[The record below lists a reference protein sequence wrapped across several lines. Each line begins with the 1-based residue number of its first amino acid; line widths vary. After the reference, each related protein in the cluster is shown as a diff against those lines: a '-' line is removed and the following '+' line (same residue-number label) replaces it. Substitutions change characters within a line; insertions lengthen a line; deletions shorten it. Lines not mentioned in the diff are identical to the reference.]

1 MSNTTFKTLLLNLMV
16 VCGSASA
23 ADCSDVA
30 KVVAKKL
37 QDAYVI
43 EATATKLS
51 QLLNSED
58 SLSNCSQQK
67 SAESIADFMTKEL
80 NKIAN
85 DKHLSV
91 TYDPQ
96 WVKELKEYRASDQDK
111 AFADKRV
118 LETPT
123 DNYGFKQVEMLEG
136 NIGYVDI
143 RSFADSHLGGA
154 TLESAMKFLQHADGI
169 IIDLRN
175 NFGGSPFM
183 VNTLA
188 SYFFDLDT
196 VHLSTFESRESGQ
209 LTQIQEWT
217 SPYVPGPRFKDA
229 PLYILTSKN
238 SASAA
243 EAFSYAMKNLGRAT
257 LVGEVTAGAAHGRNA
272 DIVNDDYILTLP
284 TTRGV
289 DPRTNDN
296 WERIGV
302 KPNMETPSDN
312 ALNVAY
318 ADVLNTLIKKG
329 SNNSKLHQWAY
340 PLAKAKSSQ
349 YVVHPED
356 INRIVG
362 SYGERRIYQENG
374 KVFYQH
380 SDDRPF
386 EIELVD
392 KETIVFKAFSSARL
406 QAVYKHNKVVAVK
419 MLSADEDAQEFKRT
433 L

>member
-58 SLSNCSQQK
+58 FLSNCSQQK

-111 AFADKRV
+111 AFSDKRV

>member
-1 MSNTTFKTLLLNLMV
+1 MSNTIFKTLLITSMAI
-16 VCGSASA
+16 CGSASA
-23 ADCSDVA
+23 ADCSGVA

-37 QDAYVI
+37 QAEYVI

-51 QLLNSED
+51 QLLNSQD
-58 SLSNCSQQK
+58 FLSRCSQQK
-67 SAESIADFMTKEL
+67 SADGIADFITTEL

-85 DKHLSV
+85 DKHLSIH
-91 TYDPQ
+91 YDPQ
-96 WVKELKEYRASDQDK
+96 WVKELKEYRSSDQNK

-123 DNYGFKQVEMLEG
+123 DNYGFKQIEMLEG
-136 NIGYVDI
+136 NIGYIDI

-188 SYFFDLDT
+188 SYFFDLET
-196 VHLSTFESRESGQ
+196 VHLSTTEFREFGQ

-217 SPYVPGPRFKDA
+217 SPYVPGPRFKDT

-243 EAFSYAMKNLGRAT
+243 EAFSYAMKNLDRAT
-257 LVGEVTAGAAHGRNA
+257 LVGEVTAGAAHARSAEIIN
-272 DIVNDDYILTLP
+272 NDYILTLP
-284 TTRGV
+284 TMRGV

-302 KPNMETPSDN
+302 KPNIETPGDN

-340 PLAKAKSSQ
+340 PLVKAQSSQ
-349 YVVHPED
+349 YVANQED
-356 INRIVG
+356 IKRITG
-362 SYGERRIYQENG
+362 TYGERKIYQQDG
-374 KVFYQH
+374 KVFYQYAN
-380 SDDRPF
+380 DRPF

-406 QAVYKHNKVVAVK
+406 QAVYKENTVVAVK
-419 MLSADEDAQEFKRT
+419 MLSFDEDAQEFKRT

>member
-30 KVVAKKL
+30 KVIAKKL

-58 SLSNCSQQK
+58 FLSNCSQQK

-380 SDDRPF
+380 SGDRPF

>member
-1 MSNTTFKTLLLNLMV
+1 MKNKCFKQLAIISIAF
-16 VCGSASA
+16 CSSAHAS
-23 ADCSDVA
+23 DCSDVS

-37 QDAYVI
+37 QDSYVI

-51 QLLNSED
+51 QLLNSKD
-58 SLSNCSQQK
+58 FISRCSKQK
-67 SAESIADFMTKEL
+67 SAEHMANFMTTEL

-91 TYDPQ
+91 HYDPK
-96 WVKELKEYRASDQDK
+96 WVKELKEYRSSDQDK
-111 AFADKRV
+111 ALADKRV
-118 LETPT
+118 LETPQ
-123 DNYGFKQVEMLEG
+123 DNYGFKQIEMLEG
-136 NIGYVDI
+136 NIGYLDI

-196 VHLSTFESRESGQ
+196 VHLSTSESRELGQ

-243 EAFSYAMKNLGRAT
+243 EYFSYAMKNLARAT
-257 LVGEVTAGAAHGRNA
+257 IVGEVTAGAGHGRNTE
-272 DIVNDDYILTLP
+272 IVNDDYILSLP

-289 DPRTNDN
+289 DPRTNDS
-296 WERIGV
+296 WEGKGV
-302 KPNMETPSDN
+302 KPNIETHGDN

-318 ADVLNTLIKKG
+318 AEVLNTLSKKT
-329 SNNSKLHQWAY
+329 SDNSKLHQWAY

-362 SYGERRIYQENG
+362 SYGERKIFQENG

-380 SDDRPF
+380 ADDRPF

-392 KETIVFKAFSSARL
+392 KETIIFKAFSSARL
-406 QAVYKHNKVVAVK
+406 HAVYKDNKVVAVK
-419 MLSADEDAQEFKRT
+419 MLSFGEDGQEFKRT

>member
-1 MSNTTFKTLLLNLMV
+1 M
-16 VCGSASA
+16 
-23 ADCSDVA
+23 
-30 KVVAKKL
+30 
-37 QDAYVI
+37 I

-58 SLSNCSQQK
+58 FLSNCSQQK

-284 TTRGV
+284 TTRSV

-392 KETIVFKAFSSARL
+392 KEIIVFKAFSSARL